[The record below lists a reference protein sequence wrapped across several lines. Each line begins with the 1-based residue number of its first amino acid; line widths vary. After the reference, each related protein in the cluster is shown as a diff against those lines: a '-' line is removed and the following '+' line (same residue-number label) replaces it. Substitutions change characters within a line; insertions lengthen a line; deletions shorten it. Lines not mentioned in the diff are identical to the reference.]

1 MYTCGACSKTCG
13 GGTRSCARSVTT
25 YSSNGGSACPVLT
38 KTEACNTGA
47 CPAVN
52 CAVSA
57 YTCGTCSKTCGGG
70 TQSCSRTVTTASS
83 NEGSACPALSKT
95 ETCNSGVCASPA
107 AAVNCTVSAYTCGGC
122 SKTCG
127 GGTQSCSRSVTT
139 AASNG
144 GSACPALSK
153 TEACNTGVCASP
165 AAVNCVVSVYAC
177 GGCSKTCAGGTQ
189 SCSRSATTASS
200 NGGAACP
207 ALSKTEAC
215 NTGVCPSTASLTVT
229 ANLTLAS
236 DVMGADDAAAFKL
249 KILPTIAAAAGVDQ
263 SAVSLNV
270 VVSSRRRARG
280 LLAAAVNVDV
290 NVTYGVD
297 ATPAT
302 RQLATDKAVAFMSKA
317 SYMTSMLLPAAMAN
331 TAHAGVTTLNAP
343 AAVGLTCPPVKTYAD
358 ASTLV
363 GPCTR

>member
-1 MYTCGACSKTCG
+1 MTVYTWGECSKTCA
-13 GGTRSCARSVTT
+13 GGTRSGSRTVTT
-25 YSSNGGSACPVLT
+25 YSSNGGSACPGLT

-47 CPAVN
+47 CAFPPPPSPMPPPLVAT
-52 CAVSA
+52 A
-57 YTCGTCSKTCGGG
+57 YI
-70 TQSCSRTVTTASS
+70 
-83 NEGSACPALSKT
+83 
-95 ETCNSGVCASPA
+95 
-107 AAVNCTVSAYTCGGC
+107 
-122 SKTCG
+122 
-127 GGTQSCSRSVTT
+127 
-139 AASNG
+139 
-144 GSACPALSK
+144 
-153 TEACNTGVCASP
+153 
-165 AAVNCVVSVYAC
+165 
-177 GGCSKTCAGGTQ
+177 
-189 SCSRSATTASS
+189 
-200 NGGAACP
+200 
-207 ALSKTEAC
+207 
-215 NTGVCPSTASLTVT
+215 TVT
-229 ANLTLAS
+229 ANLTFAA
-236 DVMGADDAAAFKL
+236 DVMGTDDAAAFKL
-249 KILPTIAAAAGVDQ
+249 KILPTIAAAARVDQ